1 MNLRTHNYFTA
12 RQNFL
17 SAEIALNENENEI
30 KLSNPSSHVT
40 STLLKNKIAECYYN
54 EDNLINAIKYY
65 KDAYNS
71 TTNPNEKIIQLY
83 MLAIN
88 EYYDNQIDSSKVHF
102 NQVIKYYEKY
112 FIKDRYNIAWVLYQY
127 FQSEG
132 NTIKAHQYLIDA
144 YNNIPED
151 KREQY
156 LQDEN
161 YHNHIYKYYDIH
173 EIIQAYNQILR

>member
-1 MNLRTHNYFTA
+1 
-12 RQNFL
+12 
-17 SAEIALNENENEI
+17 
-30 KLSNPSSHVT
+30 
-40 STLLKNKIAECYYN
+40 
-54 EDNLINAIKYY
+54 LINAIKYY

-71 TTNPNEKIIQLY
+71 TTIPNEKIIQLY
-83 MLAIN
+83 MLAIS
-88 EYYDNQIDSSKVHF
+88 EYYNNQIDTSKVHF

-173 EIIQAYNQILR
+173 EIIQAYNQIVQ

>member
-1 MNLRTHNYFTA
+1 
-12 RQNFL
+12 
-17 SAEIALNENENEI
+17 
-30 KLSNPSSHVT
+30 
-40 STLLKNKIAECYYN
+40 
-54 EDNLINAIKYY
+54 
-65 KDAYNS
+65 
-71 TTNPNEKIIQLY
+71 
-83 MLAIN
+83 MLAIS
-88 EYYDNQIDSSKVHF
+88 EYYNNQIDTSKVHF

-156 LQDEN
+156 LQDDN

-173 EIIQAYNQILR
+173 EIIQAYHQIIR